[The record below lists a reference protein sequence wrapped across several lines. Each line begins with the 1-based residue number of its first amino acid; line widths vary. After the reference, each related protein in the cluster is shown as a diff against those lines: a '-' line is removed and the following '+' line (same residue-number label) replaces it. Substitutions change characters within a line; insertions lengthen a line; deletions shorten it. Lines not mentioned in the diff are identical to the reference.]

1 LDGVAEAAV
10 VGVPD
15 PMLGQAVKAYII
27 RRAGSNITENDVLRH
42 CAQRLEDFMVPKTV
56 EFRDYLPRTAS
67 GKISKREISP

>member
-1 LDGVAEAAV
+1 M

-15 PMLGQAVKAYII
+15 PILGQAIKAYIT
-27 RRAGSNITENDVLRH
+27 RRAGSDITENDVLRH
-42 CAQRLEDFMVPKTV
+42 CAQRLEHFMVPQMV